1 MLLTTLATA
10 EYVQKIFLIYG
21 LANIH
26 RSWANVWAW
35 VPSSSSALITILLR
49 LLSIASRSL
58 GKFPVVLKALLPLA
72 GACPYS
78 AACLVCVKVFLLII
92 SLYVSKSCFPSLF
105 SSVHIIEWTYQ
116 PTYLWIYS
124 SLSLK
129 VYPSD
134 YSMYFRYL
142 FMFEY
147 ICSPLLEPYFQLSLC
162 LFSRPVLRK
171 LSTYTWHFFISH
183 DLDCR

>member
-1 MLLTTLATA
+1 MWPNFCFSSNLSYITTLESYRQTITTLPKVVIYCRKVLLTTLATA

-58 GKFPVVLKALLPLA
+58 GKFPVVLKALLPLT

-78 AACLVCVKVFLLII
+78 SDYLCLCK
-92 SLYVSKSCFPSLF
+92 SL
-105 SSVHIIEWTYQ
+105 
-116 PTYLWIYS
+116 PTYH
-124 SLSLK
+124 
-129 VYPSD
+129 
-134 YSMYFRYL
+134 F
-142 FMFEY
+142 
-147 ICSPLLEPYFQLSLC
+147 SLC
-162 LFSRPVLRK
+162 L
-171 LSTYTWHFFISH
+171 
-183 DLDCR
+183 